1 MMRLA
6 RGSGAVSMS
15 MVSSTPRAYRGPE
28 ASDAAKAAWPYTRPA
43 RAAAHWRQSQEKR
56 KRDAGTGERRQLTV
70 KETLESWATEFL
82 NDSLARFRADLTRVE
97 VQLTDEA
104 RGKQGPRDM
113 RCMLEAR
120 PTGHPPVAVTHD
132 AENMDEAF
140 RGATQKLIRSLEHT
154 FGKLDPHDRS
164 ARETIRR
171 DPEAVESAPDEAAR

>member
-28 ASDAAKAAWPYTRPA
+28 ASDAAKAPSPYTRPA
-43 RAAAHWRQSQEKR
+43 RGAAHWRKPQEKGNAMQVLVN
-56 KRDAGTGERRQLTV
+56 AGNGLSV

-82 NDSLARFRADLTRVE
+82 NDSLARFRGDLTRVE

-104 RGKQGPRDM
+104 RGKQGARDM

-132 AENMDEAF
+132 AENMDEAI
-140 RGATQKLIRSLEHT
+140 RGATQKLIRSLDHT
-154 FGKLDPHDRS
+154 FGKLDRHERS

-171 DPEAVESAPDEAAR
+171 DPEAVDAGSGPR